1 MKSSAHAG
9 PVRLGIVGVGA
20 MGSHHARAVQQG
32 LVPDCELAA
41 VCDIDAERLAAFA
54 GVPAFASDGPLIRSG
69 EVDAVLI
76 ATPHYAHTSI
86 GIAALKA
93 GLHVLVEKPISVH
106 LADAIRL
113 VRAHTNPRQ
122 VFAAMFNQRTDP
134 AFIKI
139 RRMVREG
146 ELGTVRRI
154 QWTITDWFR
163 SQAYYDSGGW
173 RATWAGEGGGVLL
186 NQGVHNIDLLHW
198 IFGPPQRVRAVCQF
212 GRHHEI
218 EVEDDVSALL
228 EYAGG
233 ATGVFVTSTGEAPG
247 INRLEISG
255 ERGRLTFE
263 NGRLF
268 FLRNEAETR
277 AYSDTTR
284 EAYEPPG
291 CWKAEIPLQRSL
303 PPGGQH
309 GAILRNFVQAIR
321 TGEPLVAPAAEG
333 LGSVE
338 LINAMLLS
346 SFSDRP
352 VDLPLS
358 PSRYAAHLRR
368 RIAASQAKK
377 RVVPYRG
384 AAGNYLT

>member
-1 MKSSAHAG
+1 MKSPTLVG
-9 PVRLGIVGVGA
+9 PVRLGIVGLGA
-20 MGSHHARAVQQG
+20 MGSHHARTVQEG
-32 LVPDCELAA
+32 LVPGGELAA
-41 VCDIDAERLAAFA
+41 VCDLDPSCLEPFEGI
-54 GVPAFASDGPLIRSG
+54 PAFSSDKALFRSG
-69 EVDAVLI
+69 AVDAVLI
-76 ATPHYAHTSI
+76 ATPHFAHTTI

-106 LADAIRL
+106 LADAVRL
-113 VRAHTNPRQ
+113 VRAHTDPKQ

-134 AFIKI
+134 AFQKI
-139 RRMVREG
+139 RGIVHGG

-198 IFGPPQRVRAVCQF
+198 IFGPPQRVRAICKL
-212 GRHHEI
+212 GAHHEI
-218 EVEDDVSALL
+218 EVEDDVSALW
-228 EYAGG
+228 EYPGG

-263 NGRLF
+263 KGRLS
-268 FLRNEAETR
+268 FLRNEVETR
-277 AYSDTTR
+277 GYSDTTP
-284 EAYEPPG
+284 EAYQPPG
-291 CWKAEIPLQRSL
+291 CWEVEIPVQRDL

-309 GAILRNFVQAIR
+309 GAILRNFVNAIR

-346 SFSDRP
+346 AAEDRT
-352 VDLPLS
+352 VTLPLS
-358 PSRYAAHLRR
+358 AARYTTFLRK
-368 RIAASQAKK
+368 RIAESQTKK

-384 AAGNYLT
+384 AVGNYLT

>member
-1 MKSSAHAG
+1 MKSPAHAG

-20 MGSHHARAVQQG
+20 MGAHHARAVRQG
-32 LVPDCELAA
+32 LVAGCELAA
-41 VCDIDAERLAAFA
+41 VCDTDPERLAPFEEI
-54 GVPAFASDGPLIRSG
+54 PTFFSDKDLLRSG
-69 EVDAVLI
+69 AVDAVLI
-76 ATPHYAHTSI
+76 ATPHYSHTTI
-86 GIAALKA
+86 GMAALKA

-106 LADAIRL
+106 LSDAIRL
-113 VRAHTNPRQ
+113 VRAHTNPKQ

-134 AFIKI
+134 AFLKI
-139 RRMVREG
+139 REMVRGG
-146 ELGTVRRI
+146 ELGTIRRI

-198 IFGPPQRVRAVCQF
+198 IFGPPQRVSAVCQF

-218 EVEDDVSALL
+218 EVEDDVSAVW
-228 EYAGG
+228 EYPGG

-255 ERGRLTFE
+255 ERGRLTLE
-263 NGRLF
+263 NGKLS
-268 FLRNEAETR
+268 FLRNEVETR
-277 AYSDTTR
+277 AYSDATP
-284 EAYEPPG
+284 EAYQPPD
-291 CWKAEIPLQRSL
+291 CWEAEIPLRREL

-309 GAILRNFVQAIR
+309 GAILRNFVNAIR
-321 TGEPLVAPAAEG
+321 DGEPLIAPAAEG

-338 LINAMLLS
+338 IINAMLLS
-346 SFSDRP
+346 SFEDRP
-352 VDLPLS
+352 VTLPLS
-358 PSRYAAHLRR
+358 PSRYAAFLRR
-368 RIAASQAKK
+368 RIAESQTKK